1 MAGSVKDLSKYR
13 FERCSEELENSKVL
27 LDSGKFK
34 LSLNRSYYSIF
45 HAMRAVNILD
55 DFDSSKHSGVI
66 AHFNQFHVKEGHFP
80 KEASKIIRTASEMRE
95 HAEYEDFFTASRQD
109 AEEQFLKAEKFHT
122 LVKDYLEAIN
132 IL

>member
-13 FERCSEELENSKVL
+13 FERCSEELENSKIL
-27 LDSGKFK
+27 LDAGKFK

-45 HAMRAVNILD
+45 HGMRAVNVLD

-66 AHFNQFHVKEGHFP
+66 AHFNQFHVKKGHFP

-95 HAEYEDFFTASRQD
+95 HADYEDFFVASRQD
-109 AEEQFLKAEKFHT
+109 AEEQYLKAEKFHS
-122 LVKDYLEAIN
+122 LISEYLKSLQ

>member
-1 MAGSVKDLSKYR
+1 MAGSVEDLSRYR
-13 FERCSEELENSKVL
+13 FDRCSEELANSKAL
-27 LDSGKFK
+27 LETGKFK

-45 HAMRAVNILD
+45 YAMRAVNVLD

-66 AHFNQFHVKEGHFP
+66 AHFNQSHVKEGHFP

-95 HAEYEDFFTASRQD
+95 HADYEDFFVASKQD
-109 AEEQFLKAEKFHT
+109 AQEQLLKAEKFHN
-122 LVKDYLEAIN
+122 LVEDYLTKKN

>member
-1 MAGSVKDLSKYR
+1 MAGSVKALSKYR
-13 FERCSEELENSKVL
+13 FERCSEELENSKIL

-80 KEASKIIRTASEMRE
+80 REASKIIRTASEMRE
-95 HAEYEDFFTASRQD
+95 HADYEDFFVASRQE
-109 AEEQFLKAEKFHT
+109 AEEQFLKAEKFYN
-122 LVKDYLEAIN
+122 LIKDYLKAMN

>member
-1 MAGSVKDLSKYR
+1 MAGSVKALSKYR
-13 FERCSEELENSKVL
+13 FERCSEELENSKIL

-95 HAEYEDFFTASRQD
+95 HADYEDFFVASRQE
-109 AEEQFLKAEKFHT
+109 AEEQFLKAGKFYN
-122 LVKDYLEAIN
+122 LIKDYLKAMN

>member
-95 HAEYEDFFTASRQD
+95 HADYEDFFTASRQD
-109 AEEQFLKAEKFHT
+109 AEEQLKKKKKFHT

>member
-45 HAMRAVNILD
+45 HAMLAVNILD

-95 HAEYEDFFTASRQD
+95 HADYEDFFTASRQD

>member
-1 MAGSVKDLSKYR
+1 MAGIIKALSKYR
-13 FERCSEELENSKVL
+13 FERCFEELENSKIL

-45 HAMRAVNILD
+45 HAMRAVNVLD

-95 HAEYEDFFTASRQD
+95 HADYEDFFVASKQE
-109 AEEQFLKAEKFHT
+109 AEEQFLKAEKFHN
-122 LVKDYLEAIN
+122 LVQDYLETMN